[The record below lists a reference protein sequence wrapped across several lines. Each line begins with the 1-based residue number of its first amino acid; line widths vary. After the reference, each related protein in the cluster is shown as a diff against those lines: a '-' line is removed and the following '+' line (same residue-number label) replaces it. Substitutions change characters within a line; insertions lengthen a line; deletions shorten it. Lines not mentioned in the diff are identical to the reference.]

1 MKIILDAMGG
11 DHAPE
16 APVMGALEAA
26 KTYGAQITLVGRG
39 ADILAVLQ
47 KHGINDLP
55 EGMEIANADDVVDMH
70 DDPAAVIHKRKNSSM
85 VIGLKMLAD
94 GAGDAFI
101 SAGSTGALLSGAT
114 LLVKRVK
121 GIRRAAMGPAM
132 PNKAGGK
139 TVILDC
145 GANAE
150 CTPEFLLQFGLVG
163 SLYAKKYLNVA
174 EPKVGLLNI
183 GTEDS
188 KGTQLQKSAYGLLQK
203 AKEEGILNFVGNVE
217 ARDVPLGAVDVVV
230 CDGFSGNVL
239 LKSIEGTAM
248 FMGSLMKHKIFKR
261 NIFSGIGYLFCKPG
275 VDEVMKMLDYR
286 EIGGTQF
293 LGIKKPVI
301 KAHGS
306 SDALAFRNA
315 VKQAMDAT
323 KADFTPELEEGL
335 KKLAVLKESEG
346 ERA

>member
-11 DHAPE
+11 DNAPE
-16 APVMGALEAA
+16 ASVLGALDAV
-26 KTYGAQITLVGRG
+26 KQYGVAVTLVGRSEAILEVLKKHNIASLPDGVDIAG
-39 ADILAVLQ
+39 A
-47 KHGINDLP
+47 
-55 EGMEIANADDVVDMH
+55 EDVVDMH
-70 DDPAAVIHKRKNSSM
+70 DDPGSVIHKRKNSSM
-85 VIGLKMLAD
+85 VVGLRLLAS
-94 GAGDAFI
+94 GEGDAFV
-101 SAGSTGALLSGAT
+101 SAGSTGALLTGAT

-121 GIRRAAMGPAM
+121 GIRRAAMAPAM

-139 TVILDC
+139 TVIVDC

-163 SLYAKKYLNVA
+163 SIYAKNQMNIA
-174 EPKVGLLNI
+174 DPKVGLLNI

-188 KGTQLQKSAYGLLQK
+188 KGTSLQKEAYALLKDADSKGLLHF
-203 AKEEGILNFVGNVE
+203 IGNVE
-217 ARDVPLGAVDVVV
+217 ARDVLLGGVDVVV

-248 FMGSLMKHKIFKR
+248 FMGSMMKRMFKK
-261 NIFSGIGYLFCKPG
+261 NLGSKLGYLLCSSG
-275 VDEVMKMLDYR
+275 VKDMMKLMDYR

-315 VKQAMDAT
+315 VKQAAEAAAKDVNSEIEKDLALLSQT
-323 KADFTPELEEGL
+323 KEKNGND
-335 KKLAVLKESEG
+335 
-346 ERA
+346 

>member
-11 DHAPE
+11 DLAPE
-16 APVMGALEAA
+16 APVLGALEAVKA
-26 KTYGAQITLVGRG
+26 YGAQITLVGRG
-39 ADILAVLQ
+39 DQILQVMR
-47 KHGINDLP
+47 KHGVQDLP

-70 DDPAAVIHKRKNSSM
+70 DDPAAVVHKRKNSSM

-94 GAGDAFI
+94 GEGDAFI
-101 SAGSTGALLSGAT
+101 SAGSTGALLTGAT
-114 LLVKRVK
+114 LIVKRVK

-150 CTPEFLLQFGLVG
+150 CTPEFLLQFGVVG
-163 SLYAKKYLNVA
+163 SLYAKRSFGVEN
-174 EPKVGLLNI
+174 PRVGLLNI

-188 KGTQLQKSAYGLLQK
+188 KGTALQKEAYALLQDAADK
-203 AKEEGILNFVGNVE
+203 GILNFVGNVE
-217 ARDVPLGAVDVVV
+217 ARDVPLGAVDVIV

-239 LKSIEGTAM
+239 LKTIEGTAM
-248 FMGSLMKHKIFKR
+248 FMGSLMKKMFKKSIFTK
-261 NIFSGIGYLFCKPG
+261 IGYLFARSG
-275 VDEVMKMLDYR
+275 VKDLVKMLDYR

-315 VKQAMDAT
+315 VKQAMDA
-323 KADFTPELEEGL
+323 ARSDISAELEQDL
-335 KKLAVLKESEG
+335 RQLAAVKES
-346 ERA
+346 AND

>member
-11 DHAPE
+11 DNAPQ
-16 APVMGALEAA
+16 APVMGALEAV
-26 KTYGAQITLVGRG
+26 KTWGSQITLVGRG
-39 ADILAVLQ
+39 EEILSVLREN
-47 KHGINDLP
+47 GVADLP
-55 EGMEIANADDVVDMH
+55 KGLEIANADDVVDMH

-85 VIGLKMLAD
+85 VVGLKMLSE
-94 GAGDAFI
+94 GNGDAFI
-101 SAGSTGALLSGAT
+101 SAGSTGALLTGAT

-139 TVILDC
+139 TIIVDC

-150 CTPEFLLQFGLVG
+150 CTPEFLLQFGVVG
-163 SLYAKKYLNVA
+163 SLHAKKSFGLEN
-174 EPKVGLLNI
+174 PRVGLLNI

-188 KGTQLQKSAYGLLQK
+188 KGTPLQKEAYTQLKDAGEK
-203 AKEEGILNFVGNVE
+203 GILNFIGNIE
-217 ARDVPLGAVDVVV
+217 ARDVLLGEVDVVV

-239 LKSIEGTAM
+239 LKSIEGTAY

-261 NIFSGIGYLFCKPG
+261 NILSMIGYLFCKKG
-275 VDEVMKMLDYR
+275 VDEVMKMMDYR

-315 VKQAMDAT
+315 VRQAEDAV
-323 KADFTPELEEGL
+323 KANIAEELAQEL
-335 KKLAVLKESEG
+335 QKLSDAKETSHD
-346 ERA
+346 